1 MVAACRISLI
11 YAHAA
16 HIHDPMSNLP
26 ILNDRQRVLLL
37 AGAADL
43 HPVTAGAALGGKR
56 VSRKTRIALERARA
70 NLDAI
75 RDELGAALDR
85 LAANDTAGAEGA
97 AALA

>member
-1 MVAACRISLI
+1 MR
-11 YAHAA
+11 
-16 HIHDPMSNLP
+16 NLDR
-26 ILNDRQRVLLL
+26 LNDRQRVLLV

-43 HPVTAGAALGGKR
+43 HPITAGHVLGGKP

-75 RDELGAALDR
+75 REELGAALDR
-85 LAANDTAGAEGA
+85 LAANDTATTAGAVSSASMPGGA